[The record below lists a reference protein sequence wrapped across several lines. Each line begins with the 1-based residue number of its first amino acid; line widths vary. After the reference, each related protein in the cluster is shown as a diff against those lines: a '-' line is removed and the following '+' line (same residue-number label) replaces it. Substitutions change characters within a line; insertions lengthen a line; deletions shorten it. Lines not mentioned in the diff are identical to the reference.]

1 MTSPNKPKA
10 LYAKEDHAHP
20 PVIQAPYEHDHDHY
34 HTELSNHQHQEQLDV
49 TQRLIDHTNNLNY
62 KLAQTVRALIRVF
75 EVGVTNSEQSKAL
88 HNVRVAI
95 GDAYGTGCLHEQR
108 AFEKGDRLICQSCRL
123 DVTRQFKT

>member
-1 MTSPNKPKA
+1 MTSPNKPKV
-10 LYAKEDHAHP
+10 LYAKEDHSHP
-20 PVIQAPYEHDHDHY
+20 LEAHDHTHEHAATPY
-34 HTELSNHQHQEQLDV
+34 AHSHEIASHTHSSDDL
-49 TQRLIDHTNNLNY
+49 
-62 KLAQTVRALIRVF
+62 VRAVRAIIRVF